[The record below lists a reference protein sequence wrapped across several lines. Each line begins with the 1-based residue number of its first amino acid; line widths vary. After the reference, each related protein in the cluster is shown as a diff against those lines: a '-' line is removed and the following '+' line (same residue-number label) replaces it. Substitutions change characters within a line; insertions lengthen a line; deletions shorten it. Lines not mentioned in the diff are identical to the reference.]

1 MKQLLDGIRGKTI
14 AVTGA
19 SGYIGSALV
28 DAVAPHSSEILR
40 VSRQE
45 LVPKSGTQTLRADI
59 GTLDCWLS
67 IVESADL
74 IFHLAGNTSV
84 YTADGNP
91 AESLNSTVL
100 PINHLVSAAR
110 KLGRK
115 PRIVYTSTATVYG
128 LSEHFPIEES
138 LEPDPITV
146 YDLHKLFAERQ
157 LALATRQGLLTG
169 ISLRLANVY
178 GPSFSISSAKDRGVL
193 NRVTELALQGKDL
206 TVYGDGNYLRDYVY
220 IDDVVH
226 ALISAGLKENQNG
239 VLNVATGRSVG
250 LKDAFILVAKAAENA
265 TGTSVHVKNAPWPEN
280 ANPIESRN
288 FIADISR
295 LATVFNC
302 KPQISLEVGVGR
314 MINSYIGALNE

>member
-1 MKQLLDGIRGKTI
+1 MKKVLEGISSKTI

-28 DAVAPHSSEILR
+28 DALVKHSSKILR

-45 LVPKSGTQTLRADI
+45 LVPKSGTQTLKADI
-59 GTLDCWLS
+59 STPDCWLS
-67 IVESADL
+67 IVENADL

-84 YTADGNP
+84 YTADGDP
-91 AESLNSTVL
+91 AESLNSTLL
-100 PINHLVSAAR
+100 PINHLVGAAR

-128 LSEHFPIEES
+128 LSEHFPIDES
-138 LEPDPITV
+138 LAPDPITV

-157 LALATRQGLLTG
+157 LALATRHGLLKG

-178 GPSFSISSAKDRGVL
+178 GPSSSISSAKDRGIL
-193 NRVTELALQGKDL
+193 NRVTALALQGKDL

-226 ALISAGLKENQNG
+226 ALISAGLKEDENG
-239 VLNVATGRSVG
+239 VLNVATGRSIG
-250 LKDAFILVAKAAENA
+250 LKDAFLLVAKEAENA
-265 TGTSVHVKNAPWPEN
+265 TGKRVHVRPAPWPDN
-280 ANPIESRN
+280 TNPIEYRS
-288 FIADISR
+288 FIADTSR
-295 LATVFNC
+295 LTAVFNC
-302 KPQISLEVGVGR
+302 KPQISLEAGVGR
-314 MINSYIGALNE
+314 MINSYIEVLNE

>member
-1 MKQLLDGIRGKTI
+1 MKQLLESISGKTI

-28 DAVAPHSSEILR
+28 DALVKHSSKILR

-59 GTLDCWLS
+59 STPDCWLS
-67 IVESADL
+67 IVENADL

-84 YTADGNP
+84 YTADGDP
-91 AESLNSTVL
+91 AESLNSTLL
-100 PINHLVSAAR
+100 PINHLVGAAR

-128 LSEHFPIEES
+128 LSEHFPIDES

-157 LALATRQGLLTG
+157 LALATRQGLLKG

-178 GPSFSISSAKDRGVL
+178 GSSSSISSAKDRGVL
-193 NRVTELALQGKDL
+193 NRVTALALQGKDL

-226 ALISAGLKENQNG
+226 ALISAGLKEDVNG
-239 VLNVATGRSVG
+239 VLNVATGRSIG
-250 LKDAFILVAKAAENA
+250 LKDAFLLVAKEAENA
-265 TGTSVHVKNAPWPEN
+265 TGKSVHVRPAPWPDN
-280 ANPIESRN
+280 TNPIEYRS

-295 LATVFNC
+295 LTAVFNC
-302 KPQISLEVGVGR
+302 KPQIGLETGVGR
-314 MINSYIGALNE
+314 MINSYIEVLNE